1 MGVFYTVRS
10 FVFRVSY
17 AFLNSYIIFLS
28 CRRLTLFIFDHRY
41 RCYLFQ
47 TDRTVHVDK
56 MNYNV
61 IPGMN
66 E

>member
-17 AFLNSYIIFLS
+17 FV
-28 CRRLTLFIFDHRY
+28 RLLELVHYFFIMSSTLFIFDHTGVT
-41 RCYLFQ
+41 FSE
-47 TDRTVHVDK
+47 RTVHVVK

-61 IPGMN
+61 I